1 VATTRRKRQCTTYHR
16 WRTAQ
21 DARSET
27 EGGPAYH
34 SKTASNP
41 DERNRTGRLQALPPE
56 HSRLH
61 GTQRTHWL
69 SEEQPP
75 DQDTA
80 SMYGRESAPQRRE
93 KSARRSMEAS
103 AAPVSAPVTADTRRH
118 SAAADDSESGA
129 ERHPATVPDT
139 ARHRPTPPDTPDW
152 VSKTAGCKFDSCSTC
167 PENPEFIWAA
177 AVLRAAHV
185 ACFDPHLT
193 PTPA

>member
-139 ARHRPTPPDTPDW
+139 ARHRPTRRIGSPKPQVASSIPVPPAPRTLN
-152 VSKTAGCKFDSCSTC
+152 SSGLQLCC
-167 PENPEFIWAA
+167 EQRM
-177 AVLRAAHV
+177 LRA
-185 ACFDPHLT
+185 LT
-193 PTPA
+193 PT